1 MLNDKAK
8 LRRIRAAMEVALKQ
22 VGEGEGITFD
32 LGNMRFD
39 PDGTQC
45 SMKLTMHSGTEQK
58 DASTRDL
65 ERYGPVTCY
74 HPDIEKRSYSEG
86 NPSLVCIRAA
96 DIGKEF
102 TANGK
107 TYTLVGYKPR
117 ASKFRWVARSATGDL
132 VMWTDGTLYRFAK
145 EWRGE

>member
-1 MLNDKAK
+1 
-8 LRRIRAAMEVALKQ
+8 MEVALKQ

-39 PDGTQC
+39 PDGSQC
-45 SMKLTMHSGTEQK
+45 SMKLTMHSGAEAK
-58 DASTRDL
+58 EPSARDL
-65 ERYGPVTCY
+65 ERHSPVSLWGIPPMEVAQSYGVHKGTVTV
-74 HPDIEKRSYSEG
+74 DTEVMTEIKAE
-86 NPSLVCIRAA
+86 

-117 ASKFRWVARSATGDL
+117 ASKFRWVARAEDGGL
-132 VMWTDGTLYRFAK
+132 VKFTDGTLYRFAK